1 VRLEMK
7 ALQKK
12 VSSFVVA
19 GEAGG
24 GGKWDELDMCF
35 DLSVEQ
41 QPALPK
47 PKKEGKGRL
56 KEVVPAAGADR
67 DEEEKLGRASG
78 VEGEMKVEGRES
90 KQERAKVGKAIPVVV
105 RLMC

>member
-1 VRLEMK
+1 
-7 ALQKK
+7 
-12 VSSFVVA
+12 
-19 GEAGG
+19 
-24 GGKWDELDMCF
+24 
-35 DLSVEQ
+35 
-41 QPALPK
+41 
-47 PKKEGKGRL
+47 
-56 KEVVPAAGADR
+56 VVPAAGADR

>member
-1 VRLEMK
+1 MK

-35 DLSVEQ
+35 DRSAEQ

-47 PKKEGKGRL
+47 PKRKERGG
-56 KEVVPAAGADR
+56 
-67 DEEEKLGRASG
+67 
-78 VEGEMKVEGRES
+78 
-90 KQERAKVGKAIPVVV
+90 
-105 RLMC
+105 